1 MGLDYALRALQKI
14 TPFEYDQADNGTI
27 TIR

>member
-14 TPFEYDQADNGTI
+14 TPFEYESADNGTI